1 MTLLRAIISGLES
14 IILAKPGGLPVVR
27 PAARSI
33 WQASE
38 RIHFI
43 ISALSGIK
51 RKSRSIW
58 PHIGIGVGTREHIS
72 KSSAI
77 PTAMRS
83 SCLSTANLSVG
94 YRDGEAVAE
103 ATVATTGAPSKLVVS
118 ADATV
123 LRIAGISQIELSTQD
138 KNGAYVPDA
147 ACLVHCRIDGPA
159 HLVGMDGGDLSDLSL
174 WAAPQRK
181 MFAGLLL
188 AVIQADAPGDVTVTF
203 SAEGMPDEI
212 VHLKVE

>member
-1 MTLLRAIISGLES
+1 M
-14 IILAKPGGLPVVR
+14 
-27 PAARSI
+27 
-33 WQASE
+33 
-38 RIHFI
+38 
-43 ISALSGIK
+43 
-51 RKSRSIW
+51 
-58 PHIGIGVGTREHIS
+58 
-72 KSSAI
+72 
-77 PTAMRS
+77 
-83 SCLSTANLSVG
+83 
-94 YRDGEAVAE
+94 
-103 ATVATTGAPSKLVVS
+103 VS